1 MRDKH
6 PAPLRVYGRMVP
18 HTRDFDSPPAPAS
31 ASPSIGHGPRCDCVF
46 LCAATRGGADAVTF
60 SYCRHILQKRYA
72 MTCMHGELRHRPQA
86 MVRETWHDL
95 GEIDAVKAILL
106 TNN

>member
-1 MRDKH
+1 M
-6 PAPLRVYGRMVP
+6 
-18 HTRDFDSPPAPAS
+18 
-31 ASPSIGHGPRCDCVF
+31 
-46 LCAATRGGADAVTF
+46 TF